1 VKRIESPANEL
12 VKKIRR
18 LGRDARARR
27 REILLEGWKL
37 LEAALESGVGLRTV
51 VLASRATRETERIP
65 RGDLEIVEVDD
76 GLFQKLTTVSSPEG
90 ILAVAARPSRPLD
103 ELSRRGGAI
112 LVADQLRDPGNL
124 GAIAR
129 VAEAAGIDGLVVVK
143 GSVDPFAP
151 KALRGSMGSLLR
163 LPLFEIDEISLLS
176 RLPFRFAALAPR
188 GGTDFRAFDWTP
200 PIAVLLGSESRGL
213 SPDASALS
221 PARVTIPM
229 KGAVESLN
237 VATAAALVA
246 YEATRPKR

>member
-12 VKKIRR
+12 AKTIRR

-51 VLASRATRETERIP
+51 VLASRAARVAERIP
-65 RGDLEIVEVDD
+65 RGDLEIVEVED
-76 GLFQKLTTVSSPEG
+76 GLFQKLTTLSSPEG
-90 ILAVAARPSRPLD
+90 ILAVAVRPSRTLD
-103 ELSRRGGAI
+103 ELSRRGAI
-112 LVADQLRDPGNL
+112 LVADQLQDPGNL

-129 VAEAAGIDGLVVVK
+129 VAEAAGLDALVVVK

-163 LPLFEIDEISLLS
+163 LPVYEIDEISLLS
-176 RLPFRFAALAPR
+176 RFPFRFAALAPR

-213 SPDASALS
+213 SSDASALS

-229 KGAVESLN
+229 KGPVESLN

>member
-1 VKRIESPANEL
+1 MKRIDSPRNEL
-12 VKKIRR
+12 VKRVRR
-18 LGRDARARR
+18 LGRDARERR
-27 REILLEGWKL
+27 GEILLEGWKL
-37 LEAALESGVGLRTV
+37 LEAALSTGVRLRTV
-51 VLASRATRETERIP
+51 VLSSRAAREAERIP
-65 RGDLEIVEVDD
+65 RGDLEIVEVEDA
-76 GLFQKLTTVSSPEG
+76 LFRKLTTMESPEG
-90 ILAVAARPSRPLD
+90 ILALAARPNRSLD
-103 ELSRRGGAI
+103 ELSRGGAI
-112 LVADQLRDPGNL
+112 LVADQVQDPGNL

-163 LPLFEIDEISLLS
+163 LPLFEIEELSLLS
-176 RLPFRFAALAPR
+176 RFPFRFAALSPR

-213 SPDASALS
+213 SSGAAALS
-221 PARVTIPM
+221 PAPVTIPM
-229 KGAVESLN
+229 RGPVESLN